1 MAAPQTV
8 IVYSAPKPHKVN
20 RALKS
25 ALKQRQLCAAA
36 APGVPVFF
44 HDRFARIASE
54 NSGEVTQP
62 DKNASRDDPRKQ
74 RIPLTT
80 GTEDLLNSDYGHH
93 DLLILASSRP
103 RKTSTLHSY

>member
-1 MAAPQTV
+1 MAPPQTV
-8 IVYSAPKPHKVN
+8 IVYSEPKPHKVN

-25 ALKQRQLCAAA
+25 ALEQRHLCTAA

-44 HDRFARIASE
+44 HDSCVRIGSE
-54 NSGEVTQP
+54 NSGEVTRP
-62 DKNASRDDPRKQ
+62 DMNASPDDPRKQ
-74 RIPLTT
+74 RIPPTT
-80 GTEDLLNSDYGHH
+80 RTEDALNSDYGHR